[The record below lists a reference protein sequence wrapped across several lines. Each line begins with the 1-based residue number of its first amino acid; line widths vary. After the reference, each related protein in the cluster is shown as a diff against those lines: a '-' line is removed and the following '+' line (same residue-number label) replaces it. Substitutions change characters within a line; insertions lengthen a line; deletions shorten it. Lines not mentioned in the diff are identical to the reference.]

1 MLRKLIKMQ
10 NDYHHQILPFFFF
23 FEREKEII
31 SWGVG
36 GTGLSR

>member
-23 FEREKEII
+23 EREKEII